1 MSSRNKRAR
10 FALLLGLALPAS
22 GCVDYLNHRDSV
34 TLAAGDAAKANAAIQ
49 TIDPWPYAAG
59 EKHIAMDGQY
69 IKKRIDLYTNPPAAG
84 GNGPVTVNVNQGS
97 GGAQ

>member
-1 MSSRNKRAR
+1 MSSRNKYAR
-10 FALLLGLALPAS
+10 VASIVILTVPAF

-34 TLAAGDAAKANAAIQ
+34 TLAAGDAPKANAAIQ
-49 TIDPWPYAAG
+49 TIDPWPYWSG

-69 IKKRIDLYTNPPAAG
+69 VKKRIDLYTNPPAASSG
-84 GNGPVTVNVNQGS
+84 GPVTVNINQG